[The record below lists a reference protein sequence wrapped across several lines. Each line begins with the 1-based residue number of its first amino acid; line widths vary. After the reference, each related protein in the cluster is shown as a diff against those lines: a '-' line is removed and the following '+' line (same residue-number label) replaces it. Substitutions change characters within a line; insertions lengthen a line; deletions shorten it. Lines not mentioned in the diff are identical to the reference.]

1 MSAMVNEKERAAQ
14 LERLAPKPT
23 AQEME
28 QVNDLFRH
36 FIFKRSGKGEI
47 WTTCCRRHEFIKD
60 TTDNACELRI
70 LDAPH
75 APERR
80 NNYDNTPDWQRRETC
95 PYCGREVTVKEL
107 RYSGR
112 RRALW
117 EYQRAVV
124 LRQWR
129 GALWATAWD
138 CFKDYGGK
146 EPVTNEPVLTM
157 LPKAKLLGA
166 YRFTPG
172 KVESATRVWW
182 SDGPFGYSYQDTPGK
197 NAGHKGSMWHIHSP
211 YGFCSEL
218 GKSYD
223 IIGLPEL
230 QKSAL
235 RWCRL
240 EQVRI
245 ASDDFIEL
253 LTAACFYPKQVE
265 WLVKLGLQDAVRDL
279 AGRGVKNAA
288 AVKWND
294 NTPAAFLGCGVK
306 ELDAIT
312 KVSDR
317 PVVALRIYRA
327 LHDMTQAPT
336 PEECAALADC
346 ADDRTLRVLLPRMKR
361 YGLRI
366 PKLISYLE
374 KIRRHGKIH
383 WSNNAAL
390 SAYAD
395 YITAADGCG
404 LDLSNTIHLL
414 PRDFWEKHDTVT
426 AAWSAICANRRNS
439 EANAKYKA
447 RLPKLTARYL
457 YWSDTL
463 LIRAPVNAEE
473 IVEEGK
479 RLEHCVGG
487 YADRHLSGK
496 TTILFLRRRDKPHV
510 PLVTIEMDG
519 NTIRQVYG
527 YRNDCA
533 RCPENP
539 KGIPARK
546 LYGVFLDEWL
556 EWLNAGS
563 KRYKDGRPKLPR
575 KKHKEDVA

>member
-1 MSAMVNEKERAAQ
+1 MAMDSRKRAEDLA
-14 LERLAPKPT
+14 RLAPELND
-23 AQEME
+23 QEKLAI
-28 QVNDLFRH
+28 NALFRA
-36 FIFKRSGKGEI
+36 FLFKRNSTGEV
-47 WTTCCRRHEFIKD
+47 WTTCCRKHIFIKPD
-60 TTDNACELRI
+60 TDNADELRI
-70 LDAPH
+70 LSAPH
-75 APERR
+75 TPEPR
-80 NNYDNTPDWQRRETC
+80 NGWDNTPPAKMRAKC
-95 PYCGREVTVKEL
+95 PYCGKEVTVKEL
-107 RYSGR
+107 RYAGR
-112 RRALW
+112 RKNLY

-138 CFKDYGGK
+138 CFKDY
-146 EPVTNEPVLTM
+146 ETNEPLTRAPVLTM
-157 LPKAKLLGA
+157 LPKVKLLGV

-172 KVESATRVWW
+172 KVEAATRVWW
-182 SDGPFGYSYQDTPGK
+182 STGPFSHSYQDAPGVG
-197 NAGHKGSMWHIHSP
+197 NGSKGGMWRIHSP

-265 WLVKLGLQDAVRDL
+265 WLVKLGLQDAVLDL
-279 AGRGVKNAA
+279 AARGVKNAA
-288 AVKWND
+288 AVKWNAS
-294 NTPAAFLGCGVK
+294 TPAAFLGCSVR

-312 KVSDR
+312 KESSQPLVT
-317 PVVALRIYRA
+317 LRIYRA
-327 LHDMTQAPT
+327 LHDMTPAVT

-346 ADDRTLRVLLPRMKR
+346 ADDHALRILLPRMRR

-366 PKLISYLE
+366 PRLMAYLE
-374 KIRRHGKIH
+374 KIRQRGKIY
-383 WSNNAAL
+383 WSGNNAL

-404 LDLSNTIHLL
+404 LDLSNSIHLM
-414 PRDFWEKHDTVT
+414 PKDFWEKHDTVT
-426 AAWSAICANRRNS
+426 AAWSAICANRRS
-439 EANAKYKA
+439 TEANQRYKT

-457 YWSDTL
+457 YWNDNL
-463 LIRAPVNAEE
+463 LIRAPVNAGE

-519 NTIRQVYG
+519 NTIRQVYW
-527 YRNDCA
+527 YRNDRA
-533 RCPENP
+533 SCPENP

-546 LYGVFLDEWL
+546 LYGAFLDEWL
-556 EWLNAGS
+556 EWLNVGS

>member
-1 MSAMVNEKERAAQ
+1 MAMDSRKRAEE
-14 LERLAPKPT
+14 LVRLAPELSDPEKL
-23 AQEME
+23 AI
-28 QVNDLFRH
+28 NALFRA
-36 FIFKRSGKGEI
+36 FLFKRNSTGEV
-47 WTTCCRRHEFIKD
+47 WTTCCRKHVFIRPD
-60 TTDNACELRI
+60 TDNADELRI
-70 LDAPH
+70 LHAPH
-75 APERR
+75 TPEPQSRW
-80 NNYDNTPDWQRRETC
+80 DNTPPPKMREKC
-95 PYCGREVTVKEL
+95 PYCGKEVTVKEL

-112 RRALW
+112 RKALL

-138 CFKDYGGK
+138 CFKDYEGK
-146 EPVTNEPVLTM
+146 EPVTNAPVLTM

-172 KVESATRVWW
+172 KVEAATRVWW
-182 SDGPFGYSYQDTPGK
+182 SDGPFDYSYQDTPGK
-197 NAGHKGSMWHIHSP
+197 NAGHKGGMWHIHSP

-223 IIGLPEL
+223 MIGLPEL

-288 AVKWND
+288 AVKWNA

-312 KVSDR
+312 KESDR
-317 PVVALRIYRA
+317 PLVALRIYRA

-447 RLPKLTARYL
+447 RLQKLTARYL

-463 LIRAPVNAEE
+463 LIRAPVNAGE

-533 RCPENP
+533 SCPENP

-546 LYGVFLDEWL
+546 LYGAFLDEWL

>member
-1 MSAMVNEKERAAQ
+1 M
-14 LERLAPKPT
+14 
-23 AQEME
+23 
-28 QVNDLFRH
+28 
-36 FIFKRSGKGEI
+36 
-47 WTTCCRRHEFIKD
+47 
-60 TTDNACELRI
+60 
-70 LDAPH
+70 
-75 APERR
+75 
-80 NNYDNTPDWQRRETC
+80 
-95 PYCGREVTVKEL
+95 
-107 RYSGR
+107 
-112 RRALW
+112 
-117 EYQRAVV
+117 
-124 LRQWR
+124 
-129 GALWATAWD
+129 
-138 CFKDYGGK
+138 
-146 EPVTNEPVLTM
+146 
-157 LPKAKLLGA
+157 
-166 YRFTPG
+166 
-172 KVESATRVWW
+172 
-182 SDGPFGYSYQDTPGK
+182 
-197 NAGHKGSMWHIHSP
+197 
-211 YGFCSEL
+211 
-218 GKSYD
+218 
-223 IIGLPEL
+223 
-230 QKSAL
+230 
-235 RWCRL
+235 
-240 EQVRI
+240 
-245 ASDDFIEL
+245 
-253 LTAACFYPKQVE
+253 
-265 WLVKLGLQDAVRDL
+265 
-279 AGRGVKNAA
+279 
-288 AVKWND
+288 
-294 NTPAAFLGCGVK
+294 
-306 ELDAIT
+306 
-312 KVSDR
+312 
-317 PVVALRIYRA
+317 VALRIYRA

-366 PKLISYLE
+366 LKLISYLE
-374 KIRRHGKIH
+374 KIRRHGKTH

-447 RLPKLTARYL
+447 RLSKLTARYL

-463 LIRAPVNAEE
+463 LIRAPVNAGE

-527 YRNDCA
+527 YRNDRA
-533 RCPENP
+533 SCPENP

-546 LYGVFLDEWL
+546 LYGAFLDEWL
-556 EWLNAGS
+556 EWLNVGS

>member
-1 MSAMVNEKERAAQ
+1 MTMDSRKRAEE
-14 LERLAPKPT
+14 LVRLAPELSDPEKL
-23 AQEME
+23 AI
-28 QVNDLFRH
+28 NALFRA
-36 FIFKRSGKGEI
+36 FLFKRNSTGEV
-47 WTTCCRRHEFIKD
+47 WTTCCRKHVFIRPD
-60 TTDNACELRI
+60 TDNADELRI
-70 LDAPH
+70 LHAPH
-75 APERR
+75 TPEPQSRW
-80 NNYDNTPDWQRRETC
+80 DNTPPPKMRAKC
-95 PYCGREVTVKEL
+95 PYCGKEVTVKEL

-112 RRALW
+112 RKALW

-138 CFKDYGGK
+138 CFKDYEGK
-146 EPVTNEPVLTM
+146 EPVTNAPVLTM

-172 KVESATRVWW
+172 KVEAATRVWW
-182 SDGPFGYSYQDTPGK
+182 SDGPFDYSYQDTPGK
-197 NAGHKGSMWHIHSP
+197 NAGHKGGMWHIHSP

-223 IIGLPEL
+223 MIGLPEL

-288 AVKWND
+288 AVKWNA

-312 KVSDR
+312 KESDR
-317 PVVALRIYRA
+317 PLVALRIYRA

-426 AAWSAICANRRNS
+426 AAWSAICENRRNS

-463 LIRAPVNAEE
+463 LIRAPVNAGE

-519 NTIRQVYG
+519 NTIQQVYG
-527 YRNDCA
+527 YRNDRA
-533 RCPENP
+533 SCPENP

-546 LYGVFLDEWL
+546 LYGAFLNEWL

-575 KKHKEDVA
+575 KKHKEDAA

>member
-1 MSAMVNEKERAAQ
+1 MAMDSRKRAEDLA
-14 LERLAPKPT
+14 RLAPELND
-23 AQEME
+23 QEKLAI
-28 QVNDLFRH
+28 NALFRA
-36 FIFKRSGKGEI
+36 FLFKRNSTGEV
-47 WTTCCRRHEFIKD
+47 WTTCCRKHIFIKPD
-60 TTDNACELRI
+60 TDNADELRI
-70 LDAPH
+70 LSAPH
-75 APERR
+75 TPEPR
-80 NNYDNTPDWQRRETC
+80 NGWDNTPPAKMRAKC
-95 PYCGREVTVKEL
+95 PYCGKEVTVKEL
-107 RYSGR
+107 RYAGR
-112 RRALW
+112 RKNLY

-138 CFKDYGGK
+138 CFKDY
-146 EPVTNEPVLTM
+146 ETNEPLTRAPVLTM
-157 LPKAKLLGA
+157 LPKVKLLGV

-172 KVESATRVWW
+172 KVEAATRVWW
-182 SDGPFGYSYQDTPGK
+182 STGPFSHSYQDAPGVG
-197 NAGHKGSMWHIHSP
+197 NGSKGGMWRIHSP

-265 WLVKLGLQDAVRDL
+265 WLVKLGLQDAVLDL
-279 AGRGVKNAA
+279 AARGVKNAA
-288 AVKWND
+288 AVKWNAS
-294 NTPAAFLGCGVK
+294 TPAAFLGCSVR

-312 KVSDR
+312 KESSQPLVT
-317 PVVALRIYRA
+317 LRIYRS
-327 LHDMTQAPT
+327 LHDMTPAVT

-346 ADDRTLRVLLPRMKR
+346 ADDRALRVLLPRMRR

-366 PKLISYLE
+366 PRLMAYLE
-374 KIRRHGKIH
+374 KIRHRGKTY
-383 WSNNAAL
+383 WSNNSAL

-404 LDLSNTIHLL
+404 LDLSNSIYLL
-414 PRDFWEKHDTVT
+414 PKDFWEKHDTVT

-439 EANAKYKA
+439 EVNQKYKA
-447 RLPKLTARYL
+447 RLQKLTARYL

-463 LIRAPVNAEE
+463 LIRAPINAGE

-496 TTILFLRRRDKPHV
+496 TTILFLRRKDKPHV

-527 YRNDCA
+527 YHND
-533 RCPENP
+533 RVGCPENP
-539 KGIPARK
+539 KAIPARK
-546 LYGVFLDEWL
+546 LYGAFLDEWL
-556 EWLNAGS
+556 EWLNTGS
-563 KRYKDGRPKLPR
+563 KRYKDGRPKLPK

>member
-1 MSAMVNEKERAAQ
+1 MAPALNDQEK
-14 LERLAPKPT
+14 LAIN
-23 AQEME
+23 A
-28 QVNDLFRH
+28 LFRA
-36 FIFKRSGKGEI
+36 FLFKQNSTGEV
-47 WTTCCRRHEFIKD
+47 WTTCCRKHIFIKPD
-60 TTDNACELRI
+60 TDNADELRI
-70 LDAPH
+70 LSAPH
-75 APERR
+75 TPEPR
-80 NNYDNTPDWQRRETC
+80 NGWDNSPPPKMREKC
-95 PYCGREVTVKEL
+95 PYCGKEVTVKEL

-112 RRALW
+112 RKALW

-138 CFKDYGGK
+138 CFKDYEGK
-146 EPVTNEPVLTM
+146 EPVTNAPVLTM

-172 KVESATRVWW
+172 KVEAATRVWW
-182 SDGPFGYSYQDTPGK
+182 SDGPFDYSYQDTPGK
-197 NAGHKGSMWHIHSP
+197 NAGHKGGMWHIHSP
-211 YGFCSEL
+211 YGFCREL

-223 IIGLPEL
+223 MIGLQEL

-253 LTAACFYPKQVE
+253 LTAACLYPKQVE

-288 AVKWND
+288 AVKWNA

-312 KVSDR
+312 KESDR
-317 PVVALRIYRA
+317 PLVALRIYRA

-374 KIRRHGKIH
+374 KIRCHGKIH
-383 WSNNAAL
+383 WSNNDAL

-426 AAWSAICANRRNS
+426 AAWSAICANRRS
-439 EANAKYKA
+439 TEADHKYKA
-447 RLPKLTARYL
+447 RLHKLTDRYL
-457 YWSDTL
+457 YWNDTL
-463 LIRAPVNAEE
+463 LIRAPVNAGE

-527 YRNDCA
+527 YRND
-533 RCPENP
+533 RVSCPENP
-539 KGIPARK
+539 KAIPVRK
-546 LYGVFLDEWL
+546 LYGAFLDEWL
-556 EWLNAGS
+556 EWLSAGS
-563 KRYKDGRPKLPR
+563 KRYKDGRPKLPKR
-575 KKHKEDVA
+575 KHKEDVA

>member
-288 AVKWND
+288 AVKWNA

>member
-1 MSAMVNEKERAAQ
+1 MSAMRDGKERAAQ
-14 LERLAPKPT
+14 LERLAPKPS
-23 AQEME
+23 AQELE
-28 QVNDLFRH
+28 AVNGLFRH
-36 FIFKRSGKGEI
+36 FLFRRSGRREI
-47 WTTCCRRHEFIKD
+47 WTTCCRQHRIIED
-60 TTDNACELRI
+60 ATDAEWEVLE
-70 LDAPH
+70 APH
-75 APERR
+75 APEPK
-80 NNYDNTPDWQRRETC
+80 NQYDNTPQHKVRHMC
-95 PYCGREVTVKEL
+95 PYCGAQVTVKEL
-107 RYSGR
+107 RYTGSRKNLWGFR
-112 RRALW
+112 RVLL
-117 EYQRAVV
+117 

-138 CFKDYGGK
+138 CIKNYGAV
-146 EPVTNEPVLTM
+146 ERLTEM
-157 LPKAKLLGA
+157 PEMTLLGV

-172 KVESATRVWW
+172 LAECGTRSWRTGGAPL
-182 SDGPFGYSYQDTPGK
+182 DYEEQRHPGK
-197 NAGHKGSMWHIHSP
+197 GSGKNKMWHIHSP
-211 YGFCSEL
+211 FTWCTEL
-218 GKSYD
+218 GMSYD

-245 ASDDFIEL
+245 ASDDFVEL
-253 LTAACFYPKQVE
+253 LTEACFYPKQVE

-288 AVKWND
+288 AVKWNA
-294 NTPAAFLGCGVK
+294 NTPEAFLGCGVK

-312 KVSDR
+312 KESDR
-317 PVVALRIYRA
+317 PLVALRIYRA
-327 LHDMTQAPT
+327 RHDMTQAPT

-383 WSNNAAL
+383 WSNYAAL

-414 PRDFWEKHDTVT
+414 PKDFWEKHDTVT
-426 AAWSAICANRRNS
+426 EAWSAICANRRNS

-447 RLPKLTARYL
+447 RLQKLTARYC

-463 LIRAPVNAEE
+463 LIRAPVNAGE

-533 RCPENP
+533 SCLENP

-546 LYGVFLDEWL
+546 LYGAFLDEWL

>member
-1 MSAMVNEKERAAQ
+1 MAMDSRKRAEE
-14 LERLAPKPT
+14 LVRLAPELSDPEKL
-23 AQEME
+23 AI
-28 QVNDLFRH
+28 NALFRA
-36 FIFKRSGKGEI
+36 FLFKRNSTGEV
-47 WTTCCRRHEFIKD
+47 WTTCCRKHVFIRPD
-60 TTDNACELRI
+60 TDNADELRI
-70 LDAPH
+70 LHAPH
-75 APERR
+75 TPEPQSRW
-80 NNYDNTPDWQRRETC
+80 DNTPPPKMRAKC
-95 PYCGREVTVKEL
+95 PYCGKKVTVKEL

-112 RRALW
+112 RKALW

-138 CFKDYGGK
+138 CFKDYEGK
-146 EPVTNEPVLTM
+146 EPATNAPVLTM

-172 KVESATRVWW
+172 KVEAATRVWW
-182 SDGPFGYSYQDTPGK
+182 SDGPFDYSYQDTPGK
-197 NAGHKGSMWHIHSP
+197 NAGHKGGMWHIHSP

-223 IIGLPEL
+223 MIGLPEL

-288 AVKWND
+288 AVKWNA

-312 KVSDR
+312 KESDR
-317 PVVALRIYRA
+317 PLVALRIYRA

-414 PRDFWEKHDTVT
+414 PKDFWAKHDTVT
-426 AAWSAICANRRNS
+426 AAWSAICANRRS
-439 EANAKYKA
+439 TEANAKYKV
-447 RLPKLTARYL
+447 RLQKLTARYL

-463 LIRAPVNAEE
+463 LIRAPVNAGE

-527 YRNDCA
+527 YRNDRA
-533 RCPENP
+533 SCPENP
-539 KGIPARK
+539 KAIPARK
-546 LYGVFLDEWL
+546 LYGAFLDEWL

-563 KRYKDGRPKLPR
+563 KRYKDGRPKLP
-575 KKHKEDVA
+575 KKKYKEDVA

>member
-1 MSAMVNEKERAAQ
+1 MAMDSRKRAEE
-14 LERLAPKPT
+14 LVRLAPELSDPEKL
-23 AQEME
+23 AI
-28 QVNDLFRH
+28 NALFRA
-36 FIFKRSGKGEI
+36 FLFKRNSTGEV
-47 WTTCCRRHEFIKD
+47 WTTCCRKHVFIRPD
-60 TTDNACELRI
+60 TDNADELRI
-70 LDAPH
+70 LHAPH
-75 APERR
+75 TPEPQSRW
-80 NNYDNTPDWQRRETC
+80 DNTPPPKMRGKC
-95 PYCGREVTVKEL
+95 PYCGKEVTVKEL

-112 RRALW
+112 RKALW
-117 EYQRAVV
+117 EHQRAVV

-129 GALWATAWD
+129 GALWATAWE
-138 CFKDYGGK
+138 CFKDYEGK
-146 EPVTNEPVLTM
+146 EPVTNAPVLTM

-172 KVESATRVWW
+172 KVEAATRVWW
-182 SDGPFGYSYQDTPGK
+182 SDGPFDYSYQDTPGE
-197 NAGHKGSMWHIHSP
+197 NTGHKGGMWHIHSP

-223 IIGLPEL
+223 MIGLPEL

-288 AVKWND
+288 AVKWNA

-306 ELDAIT
+306 ELDTIT
-312 KVSDR
+312 KESDR
-317 PVVALRIYRA
+317 PVAALRIYRA

-447 RLPKLTARYL
+447 RLQKLTARYL

-463 LIRAPVNAEE
+463 LIRAPVNAGE
-473 IVEEGK
+473 IAEEGK

-527 YRNDCA
+527 YRNDRA
-533 RCPENP
+533 SCPENP

-546 LYGVFLDEWL
+546 LYGAFLDEWL
-556 EWLNAGS
+556 EWLNVGS

>member
-1 MSAMVNEKERAAQ
+1 MAMDSRKRAEE
-14 LERLAPKPT
+14 LVRLAPELSDPEKL
-23 AQEME
+23 AI
-28 QVNDLFRH
+28 NALFRA
-36 FIFKRSGKGEI
+36 FLFKRNSTGEV
-47 WTTCCRRHEFIKD
+47 WTTCCRKHVFIRPD
-60 TTDNACELRI
+60 TDNADELRI
-70 LDAPH
+70 LHAPH
-75 APERR
+75 TPEPQSRW
-80 NNYDNTPDWQRRETC
+80 DNTPPPKMRAKC
-95 PYCGREVTVKEL
+95 PYCGKKVTVKEL

-112 RRALW
+112 RKALR

-138 CFKDYGGK
+138 CSKDYG
-146 EPVTNEPVLTM
+146 TNEPLTHAPVLTM
-157 LPKAKLLGA
+157 LPKVKLLGV

-172 KVESATRVWW
+172 KVEAATRVWW
-182 SDGPFGYSYQDTPGK
+182 SDGPFDYSYQDTPGK
-197 NAGHKGSMWHIHSP
+197 NAGHKGGMWHIHSP

-223 IIGLPEL
+223 MIGLPEL

-288 AVKWND
+288 AVKWNA

-312 KVSDR
+312 KESDR
-317 PVVALRIYRA
+317 PLVALRIYRA

-383 WSNNAAL
+383 WSNNTAL

-463 LIRAPVNAEE
+463 LIRAPVNAGE

-533 RCPENP
+533 SCPENP

-546 LYGVFLDEWL
+546 LYGAFLDEWL

-563 KRYKDGRPKLPR
+563 KRYKDGRPKLP
-575 KKHKEDVA
+575 KKKYKEDVA

>member
-1 MSAMVNEKERAAQ
+1 MAMDSRKRAEE
-14 LERLAPKPT
+14 LVRLAPELSDPEKL
-23 AQEME
+23 AI
-28 QVNDLFRH
+28 NALFRA
-36 FIFKRSGKGEI
+36 FLFKRNSTGEV
-47 WTTCCRRHEFIKD
+47 WTTCCRKHVFIRPD
-60 TTDNACELRI
+60 TDNADELRI
-70 LDAPH
+70 LHAPH
-75 APERR
+75 TPEPQSRW
-80 NNYDNTPDWQRRETC
+80 DNTPPPKMRAKC
-95 PYCGREVTVKEL
+95 PYCGKKVTVKEL

-112 RRALW
+112 RKALW

-138 CFKDYGGK
+138 CFKDYEGK
-146 EPVTNEPVLTM
+146 EPATNAPVLTM

-172 KVESATRVWW
+172 KVEAATRVWW
-182 SDGPFGYSYQDTPGK
+182 SDGPFDYSYQDTPGK
-197 NAGHKGSMWHIHSP
+197 NAGHKGGMWHIHSP

-218 GKSYD
+218 SKSYD
-223 IIGLPEL
+223 MIGLPEL

-288 AVKWND
+288 AVKWNA

-312 KVSDR
+312 KESDQ
-317 PVVALRIYRA
+317 PLMALRIYRA
-327 LHDMTQAPT
+327 LHDMTPAAT
-336 PEECAALADC
+336 PEECAALADF
-346 ADDRTLRVLLPRMKR
+346 ADDRALRVLLPRMKR

-366 PKLISYLE
+366 PKLLSYLG
-374 KIRRHGKIH
+374 KIRHHGKTR
-383 WSNNAAL
+383 WGNNAAL

-414 PRDFWEKHDTVT
+414 PKDFWAKHDTVT
-426 AAWSAICANRRNS
+426 AAWSAICANRRS
-439 EANAKYKA
+439 TEANAKYKA
-447 RLPKLTARYL
+447 RLQKLTARYL

-463 LIRAPVNAEE
+463 LIRAPVNAGE

-527 YRNDCA
+527 YRNDRA
-533 RCPENP
+533 SCPENP
-539 KGIPARK
+539 KAIPARK
-546 LYGVFLDEWL
+546 LYGAFLDEWL

-563 KRYKDGRPKLPR
+563 KRYKDGRPKLP
-575 KKHKEDVA
+575 KKKYKEDVA

>member
-1 MSAMVNEKERAAQ
+1 MAMDSRKRAEE
-14 LERLAPKPT
+14 LVRLAPELSDPEKL
-23 AQEME
+23 AI
-28 QVNDLFRH
+28 NALFRA
-36 FIFKRSGKGEI
+36 FLFKRNSTGEV
-47 WTTCCRRHEFIKD
+47 WTTCCRKHVFIRPD
-60 TTDNACELRI
+60 TDNADELRI
-70 LDAPH
+70 LSAPH
-75 APERR
+75 TPEPR
-80 NNYDNTPDWQRRETC
+80 NSWDNTPPTKMRARC
-95 PYCGREVTVKEL
+95 PYCGKEVTVKEL

-112 RRALW
+112 RKALW

-138 CFKDYGGK
+138 CFKDYEGK
-146 EPVTNEPVLTM
+146 EPVTNAPVLTM

-172 KVESATRVWW
+172 KVEAATRVWW
-182 SDGPFGYSYQDTPGK
+182 SDGPFDYSYQDTPGK
-197 NAGHKGSMWHIHSP
+197 NAGHKGGMWHIHSP

-223 IIGLPEL
+223 MIGLPEL
-230 QKSAL
+230 KKGAL

-288 AVKWND
+288 AVKWNA

-306 ELDAIT
+306 ELDTIT
-312 KVSDR
+312 KESDR

-463 LIRAPVNAEE
+463 LIRAPVNAGE

-533 RCPENP
+533 SCPENP

-546 LYGVFLDEWL
+546 LYGAFLDEWL

>member
-1 MSAMVNEKERAAQ
+1 MVMDSRKRADE
-14 LERLAPKPT
+14 LVRLAP
-23 AQEME
+23 EL
-28 QVNDLFRH
+28 NDPEKLAINALFRA
-36 FIFKRSGKGEI
+36 FLFKRNSTGEV
-47 WTTCCRRHEFIKD
+47 WMTCCRKHVFIRPD
-60 TTDNACELRI
+60 TDNADELRI
-70 LDAPH
+70 LSAPH
-75 APERR
+75 TPEPR
-80 NNYDNTPDWQRRETC
+80 NSWDNTVPPKMRTKC
-95 PYCGREVTVKEL
+95 PYCGKEVTVKEL

-112 RRALW
+112 RRKLW

-138 CFKDYGGK
+138 CFKDYEGK
-146 EPVTNEPVLTM
+146 ELLTNAPVLTM
-157 LPKAKLLGA
+157 LPKVKLLGV

-172 KVESATRVWW
+172 KIEAATRVWW
-182 SDGPFGYSYQDTPGK
+182 SDGPFYYSYQDAPGE
-197 NAGHKGSMWHIHSP
+197 NAGRKGSMWHIHSP
-211 YGFCSEL
+211 YGYCSEL

-253 LTAACFYPKQVE
+253 LTAACFYPKQIE

-279 AGRGVKNAA
+279 AGRGVKNTA
-288 AVKWND
+288 AVKWNA
-294 NTPAAFLGCGVK
+294 NTPLEFLGCGVK

-312 KVSDR
+312 KESDQ
-317 PVVALRIYRA
+317 PLMALRIYRA
-327 LHDMTQAPT
+327 LHDMTPAAT

-346 ADDRTLRVLLPRMKR
+346 ADDRALRVLLPRMKR

-366 PKLISYLE
+366 PKLMSYLE
-374 KIRRHGKIH
+374 KIRHHRKTH

-404 LDLSNTIHLL
+404 LDMSNTIHLL
-414 PRDFWEKHDTVT
+414 PKDFWAKHDTVT
-426 AAWSAICANRRNS
+426 AAWSAICANRRS
-439 EANAKYKA
+439 TEANAKYKA

-457 YWSDTL
+457 YWDDTF
-463 LIRAPVNAEE
+463 LIRTPVNAGE

-496 TTILFLRRRDKPHV
+496 TTILFLRRRDRPHV

-519 NTIRQVYG
+519 NAIRQVYG
-527 YRNDCA
+527 YRNDCVS
-533 RCPENP
+533 CPENP
-539 KGIPARK
+539 KAIPARK
-546 LYGVFLDEWL
+546 LYGAFLDEWL

>member
-1 MSAMVNEKERAAQ
+1 MAMDSRKRAEE
-14 LERLAPKPT
+14 LVRLAP
-23 AQEME
+23 EL
-28 QVNDLFRH
+28 NDPEKLAINALFRA
-36 FIFKRSGKGEI
+36 FLFKRNSTGEV
-47 WTTCCRRHEFIKD
+47 WTTCCRKHVFIRPD
-60 TTDNACELRI
+60 TDNADELRI
-70 LDAPH
+70 LSAPH
-75 APERR
+75 TPEPR
-80 NNYDNTPDWQRRETC
+80 NSWDNTPPTKMRSKC
-95 PYCGREVTVKEL
+95 PYCGKEVTVKEL

-112 RRALW
+112 RKKLW

-138 CFKDYGGK
+138 CFKDYG
-146 EPVTNEPVLTM
+146 TNEPLTRAPVLTM
-157 LPKAKLLGA
+157 LPKVKLLGI
-166 YRFTPG
+166 YRFMPG
-172 KVESATRVWW
+172 KVEAATRVWW
-182 SDGPFGYSYQDTPGK
+182 ATGPFNYSSQDTPGK
-197 NAGHKGSMWHIHSP
+197 KAGRKGSMWHIHSP

-235 RWCRL
+235 RWCHL

-288 AVKWND
+288 AVKWNAS
-294 NTPAAFLGCGVK
+294 TPSEFLGCGVK

-312 KVSDR
+312 KESDR
-317 PVVALRIYRA
+317 PLMALRIYRA
-327 LHDMTQAPT
+327 LYDMTPAAT

-346 ADDRTLRVLLPRMKR
+346 ADDRALRVLLPRMKR
-361 YGLRI
+361 NGLRI
-366 PKLISYLE
+366 PKLLSYLE
-374 KIRRHGKIH
+374 KIRNHGKIH
-383 WSNNAAL
+383 WGNNAAL

-414 PRDFWEKHDTVT
+414 PKNFWEKHDTVT
-426 AAWSAICANRRNS
+426 AAWSAICANRRS
-439 EANAKYKA
+439 TKANQKYKA
-447 RLPKLTARYL
+447 RLQKLTARYL
-457 YWSDTL
+457 YWSDEL
-463 LIRAPVNAEE
+463 LIRAPVNAGE

-487 YADRHLSGK
+487 YADRHLSGR

-510 PLVTIEMDG
+510 PLVTIEIDG
-519 NTIRQVYG
+519 TTIRQVYG
-527 YRNDCA
+527 YRNDCVS
-533 RCPENP
+533 CPENP
-539 KGIPARK
+539 KGIPVRK
-546 LYGVFLDEWL
+546 LYGAFLDEWL

-563 KRYKDGRPKLPR
+563 KRYKDGRPKLPK

>member
-1 MSAMVNEKERAAQ
+1 MAMDSRKRAEE
-14 LERLAPKPT
+14 LVRLAP
-23 AQEME
+23 EL
-28 QVNDLFRH
+28 NDPEKLAINALFRA
-36 FIFKRSGKGEI
+36 FLFKRNSTGEV
-47 WTTCCRRHEFIKD
+47 WTTCCRKHVFIRPD
-60 TTDNACELRI
+60 TDNADELRI
-70 LDAPH
+70 LHAPH
-75 APERR
+75 TPEPQSRW
-80 NNYDNTPDWQRRETC
+80 DNTPPPKMRAKC
-95 PYCGREVTVKEL
+95 PYCGKEVTVKEL

-112 RRALW
+112 RKALR

-138 CFKDYGGK
+138 CFKDYEGK
-146 EPVTNEPVLTM
+146 EPATNAPILTM

-172 KVESATRVWW
+172 KVEAATRVWW
-182 SDGPFGYSYQDTPGK
+182 SDGPFDYSYQDTPGK
-197 NAGHKGSMWHIHSP
+197 NAGHKGGMWHIHSP

-223 IIGLPEL
+223 MIGLPEL

-288 AVKWND
+288 AVKWNA

-312 KVSDR
+312 KESDR
-317 PVVALRIYRA
+317 PLVALRIYRA

-374 KIRRHGKIH
+374 KIRSHWKIH

-447 RLPKLTARYL
+447 RLTKLTARYL

-463 LIRAPVNAEE
+463 LIRAPVNAGE

-527 YRNDCA
+527 YRNDRA
-533 RCPENP
+533 SCPENP

-546 LYGVFLDEWL
+546 LYGAFLDEWL

>member
-1 MSAMVNEKERAAQ
+1 MVNEKERAAQ

-36 FIFKRSGKGEI
+36 FLFKRCGKGEI
-47 WTTCCRRHEFIKD
+47 WTTCCRRHTFVKPD
-60 TTDNACELRI
+60 TDNADELRV
-70 LDAPH
+70 LSAPH
-75 APERR
+75 TPEPRNGWDHSPTVKRR
-80 NNYDNTPDWQRRETC
+80 CRC
-95 PYCGREVTVKEL
+95 PYCGAEVTVKEL

-112 RRALW
+112 RKALW

-138 CFKDYGGK
+138 CFKDYEGK
-146 EPVTNEPVLTM
+146 EPVTNAPVLTM

-172 KVESATRVWW
+172 KVEAATRVWW
-182 SDGPFGYSYQDTPGK
+182 SDGPFDYSYQDTPGK
-197 NAGHKGSMWHIHSP
+197 NTGHKGGMWHIHSP

-223 IIGLPEL
+223 MIGLPEL
-230 QKSAL
+230 RKSAL

-288 AVKWND
+288 AVKWNA

-312 KVSDR
+312 KESDR
-317 PVVALRIYRA
+317 PLVALRIYRA

-374 KIRRHGKIH
+374 KIRRHGKKH

-457 YWSDTL
+457 YWSDTI

-527 YRNDCA
+527 YRNDRA
-533 RCPENP
+533 SCPENP

-546 LYGVFLDEWL
+546 LYGAFLDEWL

-575 KKHKEDVA
+575 KKHKEDAA

>member
-1 MSAMVNEKERAAQ
+1 MAPALNDQEK
-14 LERLAPKPT
+14 LAIN
-23 AQEME
+23 A
-28 QVNDLFRH
+28 LFRA
-36 FIFKRSGKGEI
+36 FLFKRNSTGEV
-47 WTTCCRRHEFIKD
+47 WTTCCRKHVFIKPD
-60 TTDNACELRI
+60 TDNADELRI
-70 LDAPH
+70 LSAPH
-75 APERR
+75 TPEPRDGW
-80 NNYDNTPDWQRRETC
+80 DNSPPTKRREKC
-95 PYCGREVTVKEL
+95 PYCGKEATVKEL

-112 RRALW
+112 RKKLW

-138 CFKDYGGK
+138 CFKDYEEK
-146 EPVTNEPVLTM
+146 ELLTNKPVLTM
-157 LPKAKLLGA
+157 LPKVKLLGV
-166 YRFTPG
+166 YRFTQG
-172 KVESATRVWW
+172 KVEAATRTWW
-182 SDGPFGYSYQDTPGK
+182 TNGPFNYRYQDVPEKSTGR
-197 NAGHKGSMWHIHSP
+197 KGRMWHIHSP

-288 AVKWND
+288 AVKWNA

-306 ELDAIT
+306 ELDTIT
-312 KVSDR
+312 RESDR
-317 PVVALRIYRA
+317 PLTALRIYRA
-327 LHDMTQAPT
+327 LHDMTPAAT

-346 ADDRTLRVLLPRMKR
+346 SDDRALRVLLPRMRR

-366 PKLISYLE
+366 PKLMSYLE
-374 KIRRHGKIH
+374 KIRQRGKVY
-383 WSNNAAL
+383 WSSNNALA
-390 SAYAD
+390 AYAD

-404 LDLSNTIHLL
+404 LDLSNSIHLM
-414 PRDFWEKHDTVT
+414 PKDFWEKHDTVT
-426 AAWSAICANRRNS
+426 AAWSAICANRRS
-439 EANAKYKA
+439 TEANHKYKA
-447 RLPKLTARYL
+447 RLSKLTDRYL
-457 YWSDTL
+457 YWNDTL
-463 LIRAPVNAEE
+463 LIRAPVNAGE

-479 RLEHCVGG
+479 QLKHCVGG

-496 TTILFLRRRDKPHV
+496 ATILFLRRRDKPHV

-519 NTIRQVYG
+519 NTIRQIYG
-527 YRNDCA
+527 YCND
-533 RCPENP
+533 RVSCPENP
-539 KGIPARK
+539 KAIPVRK
-546 LYGVFLDEWL
+546 LYGAFLDEWL
-556 EWLNAGS
+556 EWLSAGS
-563 KRYKDGRPKLPR
+563 KRYKDGRPKLPKR
-575 KKHKEDVA
+575 KHKEDVA

>member
-1 MSAMVNEKERAAQ
+1 MAMDSRKRAEE
-14 LERLAPKPT
+14 LVRLAPELSDPEKL
-23 AQEME
+23 AI
-28 QVNDLFRH
+28 NALFRA
-36 FIFKRSGKGEI
+36 FLFKRNSTGEV
-47 WTTCCRRHEFIKD
+47 WTTCCRKHVFIRPD
-60 TTDNACELRI
+60 TDNADELRI
-70 LDAPH
+70 LHAPH
-75 APERR
+75 TPEPQSRW
-80 NNYDNTPDWQRRETC
+80 DNTPPPKMRAKC
-95 PYCGREVTVKEL
+95 PYCGKKVTVKEL

-112 RRALW
+112 RKALW

-138 CFKDYGGK
+138 CFKDYEGK
-146 EPVTNEPVLTM
+146 EPVTNAPVLTM

-172 KVESATRVWW
+172 KVEAATRVWW
-182 SDGPFGYSYQDTPGK
+182 SDGPFDYSYQDTPGK
-197 NAGHKGSMWHIHSP
+197 NAGHKGGMWHIHSP

-223 IIGLPEL
+223 MIGLPEL

-288 AVKWND
+288 AVKWNA

-312 KVSDR
+312 KESDR
-317 PVVALRIYRA
+317 PLVALRIYRA

-463 LIRAPVNAEE
+463 LIRAPVNAGE

-487 YADRHLSGK
+487 YADRHLSGR

-527 YRNDCA
+527 YRNDCVA
-533 RCPENP
+533 CPENP
-539 KGIPARK
+539 KAIPARK
-546 LYGVFLDEWL
+546 LYGAFLDEWL

>member
-1 MSAMVNEKERAAQ
+1 MAMDSRKRAEE
-14 LERLAPKPT
+14 LVRLAPELSDPEKL
-23 AQEME
+23 AI
-28 QVNDLFRH
+28 NALFRA
-36 FIFKRSGKGEI
+36 FLFKRNSTGEV
-47 WTTCCRRHEFIKD
+47 WTTCCRKHVFIRPD
-60 TTDNACELRI
+60 TDNADELRI
-70 LDAPH
+70 LHAPH
-75 APERR
+75 TPEPQSRW
-80 NNYDNTPDWQRRETC
+80 DNTPPPKMRAKC
-95 PYCGREVTVKEL
+95 PYCGKKVTVKEL

-112 RRALW
+112 RKALW

-138 CFKDYGGK
+138 CFKDYEGK
-146 EPVTNEPVLTM
+146 EPATNAPVLTM

-172 KVESATRVWW
+172 KVEAATRVWW
-182 SDGPFGYSYQDTPGK
+182 SDGPFDYSYQDTPGK
-197 NAGHKGSMWHIHSP
+197 NAGHKGGMWHIHLP

-223 IIGLPEL
+223 MIGLPEL

-288 AVKWND
+288 AVKWNA

-312 KVSDR
+312 KESDR
-317 PVVALRIYRA
+317 PLVALRIYRA

-336 PEECAALADC
+336 PEERAALADC

-414 PRDFWEKHDTVT
+414 PKDFWAKHDTVT
-426 AAWSAICANRRNS
+426 AAWSAICANRRS
-439 EANAKYKA
+439 TEANAKYKV
-447 RLPKLTARYL
+447 RLQKLTARYL

-463 LIRAPVNAEE
+463 LIRAPVNAGE

-527 YRNDCA
+527 YRNDRA
-533 RCPENP
+533 SCPENP
-539 KGIPARK
+539 KAIPARK
-546 LYGVFLDEWL
+546 LYGAFLDEWL

-563 KRYKDGRPKLPR
+563 KRYKDGRPKLP
-575 KKHKEDVA
+575 KKKYKEDVA

>member
-1 MSAMVNEKERAAQ
+1 MTMDSRKRAEE
-14 LERLAPKPT
+14 LVRLAP
-23 AQEME
+23 EL
-28 QVNDLFRH
+28 NDPEKLAINALFRA
-36 FIFKRSGKGEI
+36 FLFKRNSTGEV
-47 WTTCCRRHEFIKD
+47 WTTCCRKHVFIRPD
-60 TTDNACELRI
+60 TDNADELRI
-70 LDAPH
+70 LSAPH
-75 APERR
+75 TPEPR
-80 NNYDNTPDWQRRETC
+80 NSWDNTPPTKMRSKC
-95 PYCGREVTVKEL
+95 PYCGKEVTVKEL

-112 RRALW
+112 RKKLW

-138 CFKDYGGK
+138 CFKDYG
-146 EPVTNEPVLTM
+146 TNEPLTRAPVLTM
-157 LPKAKLLGA
+157 LPKVKLLGI

-172 KVESATRVWW
+172 KVEAATRAWW
-182 SDGPFGYSYQDTPGK
+182 ATGPFNYSSQDTPGK
-197 NAGHKGSMWHIHSP
+197 KAGRKGSMWHIHSP

-235 RWCRL
+235 RWCHL

-288 AVKWND
+288 AVKWNAS
-294 NTPAAFLGCGVK
+294 TPSEFLGCGVK

-312 KVSDR
+312 KESDR
-317 PVVALRIYRA
+317 PLMALRIYRA
-327 LHDMTQAPT
+327 LYDMTPAAT

-346 ADDRTLRVLLPRMKR
+346 ADDRALRVLLPRMKR

-366 PKLISYLE
+366 PKLLSYLE
-374 KIRRHGKIH
+374 KIRNHGKIH
-383 WSNNAAL
+383 WGNNAAL

-414 PRDFWEKHDTVT
+414 PKNFWEKHDTVT
-426 AAWSAICANRRNS
+426 AAWSAICANRRS
-439 EANAKYKA
+439 TKANPKYKA
-447 RLPKLTARYL
+447 RLQKLTARYL
-457 YWSDTL
+457 YWSDEL
-463 LIRAPVNAEE
+463 LIRAPVNAGE

-527 YRNDCA
+527 YRNDCVS
-533 RCPENP
+533 CPENP

-546 LYGVFLDEWL
+546 LYGAFLDEWL

-563 KRYKDGRPKLPR
+563 KRYKDGRPKLPK

>member
-1 MSAMVNEKERAAQ
+1 MAMDSRKRAEE
-14 LERLAPKPT
+14 LVRLAPELSDPEKL
-23 AQEME
+23 AI
-28 QVNDLFRH
+28 NALFRA
-36 FIFKRSGKGEI
+36 FLFKRNSTGEV
-47 WTTCCRRHEFIKD
+47 WTTCCRKHVFIRPD
-60 TTDNACELRI
+60 TDNADELRI
-70 LDAPH
+70 LHAPH
-75 APERR
+75 TPEPQSRW
-80 NNYDNTPDWQRRETC
+80 DNTPPPKMRAKC
-95 PYCGREVTVKEL
+95 PYCGKKVTVKEL

-112 RRALW
+112 RKALW

-138 CFKDYGGK
+138 CFKDYEGK
-146 EPVTNEPVLTM
+146 EPVTNAPVLTM

-172 KVESATRVWW
+172 KVEAATRVWW
-182 SDGPFGYSYQDTPGK
+182 SDGPFDYSYQDTPGK
-197 NAGHKGSMWHIHSP
+197 NAGHKGGMWHIHSP

-223 IIGLPEL
+223 MIGLPEL

-288 AVKWND
+288 AVKWNA
-294 NTPAAFLGCGVK
+294 NTPAEFLGCGVK

-312 KVSDR
+312 KESDQ
-317 PVVALRIYRA
+317 PLMALRIYRA

-426 AAWSAICANRRNS
+426 AAWSAICANRRS
-439 EANAKYKA
+439 TEANAKYKA

-463 LIRAPVNAEE
+463 LIRAPVNAGE

-519 NTIRQVYG
+519 NTIRQVYV
-527 YRNDCA
+527 YRNDCVA
-533 RCPENP
+533 CPENP
-539 KGIPARK
+539 KAIPARK
-546 LYGVFLDEWL
+546 LYGAFLDEWL

-563 KRYKDGRPKLPR
+563 KRYKDGRPKLP
-575 KKHKEDVA
+575 KKKYKEDVA

>member
-1 MSAMVNEKERAAQ
+1 MVMDSGKRADE
-14 LERLAPKPT
+14 LVHLAPELSDPEKL
-23 AQEME
+23 AI
-28 QVNDLFRH
+28 NALFRA
-36 FIFKRSGKGEI
+36 FLFKRNSTGEV
-47 WTTCCRRHEFIKD
+47 WTTCCRKHVFIRPD
-60 TTDNACELRI
+60 TDNADELRI
-70 LDAPH
+70 LHAPH
-75 APERR
+75 TPEPQSRW
-80 NNYDNTPDWQRRETC
+80 DNTPPPKMRAKC
-95 PYCGREVTVKEL
+95 PYCGKKVTVKEL

-112 RRALW
+112 RKALW

-138 CFKDYGGK
+138 CFKDYEGK
-146 EPVTNEPVLTM
+146 EPVTNAPVLTM

-172 KVESATRVWW
+172 KVEAATRVWW
-182 SDGPFGYSYQDTPGK
+182 SNGPFDYSYQDTPGK
-197 NAGHKGSMWHIHSP
+197 NAGHKGGMWHIHSP

-223 IIGLPEL
+223 MIGLPEL

-288 AVKWND
+288 AVKWNA

-312 KVSDR
+312 KESDR
-317 PVVALRIYRA
+317 PLVALRIYRA

-463 LIRAPVNAEE
+463 LIRAPVNAGE

-527 YRNDCA
+527 YRNDRA
-533 RCPENP
+533 SCPENP

-546 LYGVFLDEWL
+546 LYGAFLDEWL

>member
-1 MSAMVNEKERAAQ
+1 MAMDSRKRAEE
-14 LERLAPKPT
+14 LVRLAPELSDPEKL
-23 AQEME
+23 AI
-28 QVNDLFRH
+28 NALFRA
-36 FIFKRSGKGEI
+36 FLFKRNSTGEV
-47 WTTCCRRHEFIKD
+47 WTTCCRKHVFIRPD
-60 TTDNACELRI
+60 TDNADELRI
-70 LDAPH
+70 LHAPH
-75 APERR
+75 TPEPQSRW
-80 NNYDNTPDWQRRETC
+80 DNTPPPKMRAKC
-95 PYCGREVTVKEL
+95 PYCGKKVTVKEL

-112 RRALW
+112 RKALW

-138 CFKDYGGK
+138 CFKDYEGK
-146 EPVTNEPVLTM
+146 EPATNAPVLTM

-172 KVESATRVWW
+172 KVEAATRVWW
-182 SDGPFGYSYQDTPGK
+182 SDGPFDYSYQDTPGK
-197 NAGHKGSMWHIHSP
+197 NAGHKGGMWHIHSP

-223 IIGLPEL
+223 MIGLPEL

-288 AVKWND
+288 AVKWNA

-312 KVSDR
+312 KESDR
-317 PVVALRIYRA
+317 PLVALRIYRA

-404 LDLSNTIHLL
+404 LDLSNTIHL
-414 PRDFWEKHDTVT
+414 PPKDFWAKHDTVT
-426 AAWSAICANRRNS
+426 AAWSAICANRRS
-439 EANAKYKA
+439 TEANAKYKV
-447 RLPKLTARYL
+447 RLQKLTARYL

-463 LIRAPVNAEE
+463 LIRAPVNAGE

-527 YRNDCA
+527 YRNDRA
-533 RCPENP
+533 SCPENP
-539 KGIPARK
+539 KAIPARK
-546 LYGVFLDEWL
+546 LYGAFLDEWL

-563 KRYKDGRPKLPR
+563 KRYKDGRPKLP
-575 KKHKEDVA
+575 KKKYKEDVA

>member
-1 MSAMVNEKERAAQ
+1 MAMDSRKRAEE
-14 LERLAPKPT
+14 LVRLAPELSDPEKL
-23 AQEME
+23 AI
-28 QVNDLFRH
+28 NALFRA
-36 FIFKRSGKGEI
+36 FLFKRNSTGEV
-47 WTTCCRRHEFIKD
+47 WTTCCRKHVFIRPD
-60 TTDNACELRI
+60 TDNADELRI
-70 LDAPH
+70 LHAPH
-75 APERR
+75 TPEPQSRW
-80 NNYDNTPDWQRRETC
+80 DNTPPPKMRAKC
-95 PYCGREVTVKEL
+95 PYCGKKVTVKEL

-112 RRALW
+112 RKALW

-138 CFKDYGGK
+138 CFKDYEGK
-146 EPVTNEPVLTM
+146 EPATNAPVLTM

-172 KVESATRVWW
+172 KVEAATRVWW
-182 SDGPFGYSYQDTPGK
+182 SDGPFDYSYQDTPGK
-197 NAGHKGSMWHIHSP
+197 NAGHKGGMWHIHSP

-223 IIGLPEL
+223 MIGLPEL

-288 AVKWND
+288 AVKWNA

-312 KVSDR
+312 KESDR
-317 PVVALRIYRA
+317 PLVALRIYRA

-414 PRDFWEKHDTVT
+414 PKDFWAKHDTVT
-426 AAWSAICANRRNS
+426 AAWSAICANRRS
-439 EANAKYKA
+439 TEANAKYKV
-447 RLPKLTARYL
+447 RLQKLTARYL

-463 LIRAPVNAEE
+463 LIRAPVNAGE
-473 IVEEGK
+473 IVEEDK

-527 YRNDCA
+527 YRNDRA
-533 RCPENP
+533 SCPENP
-539 KGIPARK
+539 KAIPARK
-546 LYGVFLDEWL
+546 LYGAFLDEWL

-563 KRYKDGRPKLPR
+563 KRYKDGRPKLP
-575 KKHKEDVA
+575 KKKYKEDVA

>member
-1 MSAMVNEKERAAQ
+1 MAMDSRKRAEE
-14 LERLAPKPT
+14 LVRLAPELSDPEKL
-23 AQEME
+23 AI
-28 QVNDLFRH
+28 NALFRA
-36 FIFKRSGKGEI
+36 FLFKRNSTGEV
-47 WTTCCRRHEFIKD
+47 WTTCCRKHVFIRPD
-60 TTDNACELRI
+60 TDNADELRI
-70 LDAPH
+70 LHAPH
-75 APERR
+75 TPEPQSRW
-80 NNYDNTPDWQRRETC
+80 DNTPPPKMRAKC
-95 PYCGREVTVKEL
+95 PYCGKKVTVKEL

-112 RRALW
+112 RKALW

-138 CFKDYGGK
+138 CFKDYEGK
-146 EPVTNEPVLTM
+146 EPATNAPVLTM

-172 KVESATRVWW
+172 KVEAATRVWW
-182 SDGPFGYSYQDTPGK
+182 SDGPFDYSYQDTPGK
-197 NAGHKGSMWHIHSP
+197 NAGHKGGMWHIHSP

-223 IIGLPEL
+223 MIGLPEL

-288 AVKWND
+288 AVKWNA

-312 KVSDR
+312 KESDR
-317 PVVALRIYRA
+317 PLVALRIYRA

-414 PRDFWEKHDTVT
+414 PKDFWAKHDTVT
-426 AAWSAICANRRNS
+426 AAWSAICANRRS
-439 EANAKYKA
+439 TEANAKYKV
-447 RLPKLTARYL
+447 RLQKLTARYL

-463 LIRAPVNAEE
+463 LIRAPVNAGE

-527 YRNDCA
+527 YHNDRA
-533 RCPENP
+533 SCPENP
-539 KGIPARK
+539 KAIPARK
-546 LYGVFLDEWL
+546 LYGAFLDEWL

-563 KRYKDGRPKLPR
+563 KRYKDGRPKLP
-575 KKHKEDVA
+575 KKKYKEDVA

>member
-1 MSAMVNEKERAAQ
+1 MAMDSRKRAEDLA
-14 LERLAPKPT
+14 RLAPELNE
-23 AQEME
+23 QEKLAI
-28 QVNDLFRH
+28 NALFRA
-36 FIFKRSGKGEI
+36 FLFKRNSTGEV
-47 WTTCCRRHEFIKD
+47 WTTCCRKHIFIKPD
-60 TTDNACELRI
+60 TDNADELRI
-70 LDAPH
+70 LSAPH
-75 APERR
+75 TPEPR
-80 NNYDNTPDWQRRETC
+80 NGWDNTPPPKMRAKC
-95 PYCGREVTVKEL
+95 PYCGEEVTVKEL
-107 RYSGR
+107 RYAGR
-112 RRALW
+112 RKSLY

-138 CFKDYGGK
+138 CFKDYD
-146 EPVTNEPVLTM
+146 TNEPLTRAPVLTM
-157 LPKAKLLGA
+157 LPKAKLLGV

-172 KVESATRVWW
+172 KAEAATRVWW
-182 SDGPFGYSYQDTPGK
+182 ATGPFNYSYQDAPG
-197 NAGHKGSMWHIHSP
+197 AGNGSKGGMWHIHSP

-235 RWCRL
+235 RWCCL

-253 LTAACFYPKQVE
+253 LTAACFYPRQIE
-265 WLVKLGLQDAVRDL
+265 WLVKLGLQDAVLDL
-279 AGRGVKNAA
+279 AAKGVKNAA
-288 AVKWND
+288 AVKWNAS
-294 NTPAAFLGCGVK
+294 TPAAFLGCSVR

-312 KVSDR
+312 KESSQPLVT
-317 PVVALRIYRA
+317 LRIYRS
-327 LHDMTQAPT
+327 LHDMTPAVT

-346 ADDRTLRVLLPRMKR
+346 ADDRALRVLLPRMRR

-366 PKLISYLE
+366 PRLMAYLE
-374 KIRRHGKIH
+374 KIRHHGKTY
-383 WSNNAAL
+383 WSNNSEL

-404 LDLSNTIHLL
+404 LDLSNSIYLL
-414 PRDFWEKHDTVT
+414 PKDFWEKHDTVT
-426 AAWSAICANRRNS
+426 AAWSAICANRRS
-439 EANAKYKA
+439 TEANQKYKT

-457 YWSDTL
+457 YWNNNL
-463 LIRAPVNAEE
+463 LIRAPINAGE
-473 IVEEGK
+473 IVEEGE
-479 RLEHCVGG
+479 RLKHCVGG

-527 YRNDCA
+527 YHND
-533 RCPENP
+533 RVGCPENP
-539 KGIPARK
+539 KAIPARK
-546 LYGVFLDEWL
+546 LYGAFLDEWL
-556 EWLNAGS
+556 EWLNTGS
-563 KRYKDGRPKLPR
+563 KRDKDGRPKLPK

>member
-1 MSAMVNEKERAAQ
+1 MVNEKERAAQ
-14 LERLAPKPT
+14 MERMAPKPT

-36 FIFKRSGKGEI
+36 FIFKRSGTGEI

-60 TTDNACELRI
+60 NTDNACELRI

-138 CFKDYGGK
+138 CFKDYEGK
-146 EPVTNEPVLTM
+146 EPVTNAPVLTM

-172 KVESATRVWW
+172 KVEAATRVWW
-182 SDGPFGYSYQDTPGK
+182 SDGPFDYSYQDTPGK
-197 NAGHKGSMWHIHSP
+197 NAGHKGGMWHIHSP

-288 AVKWND
+288 AVKWNA

-312 KVSDR
+312 KEGDR

-374 KIRRHGKIH
+374 KIRRHREIH

-463 LIRAPVNAEE
+463 LIRAPVNAGE

>member
-1 MSAMVNEKERAAQ
+1 MAMDSRKRAEE
-14 LERLAPKPT
+14 LVRLAPELSDPEKL
-23 AQEME
+23 AI
-28 QVNDLFRH
+28 NALFRA
-36 FIFKRSGKGEI
+36 FLFKRNSTGEV
-47 WTTCCRRHEFIKD
+47 WTTCCRKHVFIRPD
-60 TTDNACELRI
+60 TDNADELRI
-70 LDAPH
+70 LH
-75 APERR
+75 ALHTPEPQSRW
-80 NNYDNTPDWQRRETC
+80 DNTPATKMRAKC
-95 PYCGREVTVKEL
+95 PYCGKEVTVKEL

-112 RRALW
+112 RKTLW
-117 EYQRAVV
+117 EHQRAVV

-138 CFKDYGGK
+138 CFKDYEGK
-146 EPVTNEPVLTM
+146 EPVTNAPVLTM

-172 KVESATRVWW
+172 KVEAATRVWW
-182 SDGPFGYSYQDTPGK
+182 SDGPFNYSYQDTPGK
-197 NAGHKGSMWHIHSP
+197 NTGHKGGMWHIHSP

-218 GKSYD
+218 GNSYD
-223 IIGLPEL
+223 MIGLPEL

-288 AVKWND
+288 AVKWNA

-312 KVSDR
+312 KESDR
-317 PVVALRIYRA
+317 PLVALRIYRA

-346 ADDRTLRVLLPRMKR
+346 ADDRTLRALLPRMKR

-383 WSNNAAL
+383 GSNNAAL

-463 LIRAPVNAEE
+463 LVRAPVNAGE

-479 RLEHCVGG
+479 QLEHCVGE
-487 YADRHLSGK
+487 YADSHLSGK

-527 YRNDCA
+527 YRNDRA
-533 RCPENP
+533 SCPENP
-539 KGIPARK
+539 KGIPAQK
-546 LYGVFLDEWL
+546 LYGAFLDEWL
-556 EWLNAGS
+556 EWLNTGS

>member
-1 MSAMVNEKERAAQ
+1 MSAMDSRKRAEE
-14 LERLAPKPT
+14 LVRLAPELSDPEKL
-23 AQEME
+23 AI
-28 QVNDLFRH
+28 NALFRA
-36 FIFKRSGKGEI
+36 FLFKRNSTGEV
-47 WTTCCRRHEFIKD
+47 WTTCCRKHVFIRPD
-60 TTDNACELRI
+60 TDNADELRI
-70 LDAPH
+70 LHAPH
-75 APERR
+75 TPEPQSRW
-80 NNYDNTPDWQRRETC
+80 DNTPPTKMRAKC
-95 PYCGREVTVKEL
+95 PYCGKEVTVKEL

-112 RRALW
+112 RKALW

-138 CFKDYGGK
+138 CFKDYEGK
-146 EPVTNEPVLTM
+146 EPVTNAPVLTM

-172 KVESATRVWW
+172 KVEAATRVWW
-182 SDGPFGYSYQDTPGK
+182 SDGPFNYSYQDTPGK
-197 NAGHKGSMWHIHSP
+197 NAGHKGGMWHIHSP

-223 IIGLPEL
+223 MIGLPEL

-288 AVKWND
+288 AVKWNA

-312 KVSDR
+312 KESDR
-317 PVVALRIYRA
+317 PLVALRIYRA

-383 WSNNAAL
+383 GSNNAAL

-457 YWSDTL
+457 YWSDTI
-463 LIRAPVNAEE
+463 LIRAPVNAGE

-527 YRNDCA
+527 YRNDRA
-533 RCPENP
+533 SCPENP

-546 LYGVFLDEWL
+546 LYGAFLDEWL

-575 KKHKEDVA
+575 KKHKEDAA

>member
-1 MSAMVNEKERAAQ
+1 MVMDSGKRADE
-14 LERLAPKPT
+14 LVHLAP
-23 AQEME
+23 EL
-28 QVNDLFRH
+28 NDPEKLAINTLFRA
-36 FIFKRSGKGEI
+36 FLFKRNSTGEV
-47 WTTCCRRHEFIKD
+47 WTTCCRKHVFIRTD
-60 TTDNACELRI
+60 TDNADELRI
-70 LDAPH
+70 LRAPH
-75 APERR
+75 TPEPR
-80 NNYDNTPDWQRRETC
+80 NSWDNTPPPKMRAKC
-95 PYCGREVTVKEL
+95 PYCGKEVTVKEL

-112 RRALW
+112 RKNLW
-117 EYQRAVV
+117 EYRRAVV

-138 CFKDYGGK
+138 CSKDYG
-146 EPVTNEPVLTM
+146 TNEPLTHAPVLTM
-157 LPKAKLLGA
+157 LPKVKLLGV

-172 KVESATRVWW
+172 KVEAATRVWW
-182 SDGPFGYSYQDTPGK
+182 SNGLFNYSYQDTPGK
-197 NAGHKGSMWHIHSP
+197 SAGRKGGMWHIHSP

-223 IIGLPEL
+223 MIGLPEL

-288 AVKWND
+288 AVKWNA
-294 NTPAAFLGCGVK
+294 NTPAEFLGCGVK

-312 KVSDR
+312 KESDQ
-317 PVVALRIYRA
+317 PLMALRIYRA
-327 LHDMTQAPT
+327 LHDMTPAAT

-346 ADDRTLRVLLPRMKR
+346 ADDRALRVLLPRMKR

-366 PKLISYLE
+366 PKLMSYLE
-374 KIRRHGKIH
+374 KIRHHGKTR
-383 WSNNAAL
+383 WGNNAAL

-414 PRDFWEKHDTVT
+414 PKDFWAKHDTVT
-426 AAWSAICANRRNS
+426 AAWSAICANRRS
-439 EANAKYKA
+439 TEANAKYKA
-447 RLPKLTARYL
+447 RLQKLTARYL

-463 LIRAPVNAEE
+463 LIRAPVNAGE

-487 YADRHLSGK
+487 YADRHLSGE

-527 YRNDCA
+527 YRNDCVA
-533 RCPENP
+533 CPENP
-539 KGIPARK
+539 KAIPARK
-546 LYGVFLDEWL
+546 LYGAFLDEWL

-563 KRYKDGRPKLPR
+563 KRYKDGRPKLP
-575 KKHKEDVA
+575 KKKYKEDVA

>member
-1 MSAMVNEKERAAQ
+1 MDSRKRADE
-14 LERLAPKPT
+14 LVRLAPELND
-23 AQEME
+23 QEKLAI
-28 QVNDLFRH
+28 NALFRA
-36 FIFKRSGKGEI
+36 FLFKRNSTGEV
-47 WTTCCRRHEFIKD
+47 WTTCCRKHVFIKPD
-60 TTDNACELRI
+60 TDNADELRI
-70 LDAPH
+70 LSAPH
-75 APERR
+75 TPEPKSGW
-80 NNYDNTPDWQRRETC
+80 DNTSPPKRREKC
-95 PYCGREVTVKEL
+95 PYCGKEVTVKEL

-112 RRALW
+112 RKGIW

-129 GALWATAWD
+129 GALWVTAWD
-138 CFKDYGGK
+138 CFKDY
-146 EPVTNEPVLTM
+146 EDRELLTNAPVLTM
-157 LPKAKLLGA
+157 LPKAKLLGV
-166 YRFTPG
+166 YRFAPG
-172 KVESATRVWW
+172 KAEAATRSWW
-182 SDGPFGYSYQDTPGK
+182 ATGPFNYIYQDTPGK
-197 NAGHKGSMWHIHSP
+197 NAGRKDNMWHIHSP
-211 YGFCSEL
+211 YGYCSEL

-230 QKSAL
+230 QKSAF

-253 LTAACFYPKQVE
+253 LTAACFYPQQIE

-279 AGRGVKNAA
+279 AGRGIKNAA
-288 AVKWND
+288 AVKWD
-294 NTPAAFLGCGVK
+294 AGTPAAFLGCSVK

-312 KVSDR
+312 KESSH
-317 PVVALRIYRA
+317 PLMALRIYRA
-327 LHDMTQAPT
+327 LHDMTPAVT

-346 ADDRTLRVLLPRMKR
+346 SDDRTLRVLLPRMKR

-366 PKLISYLE
+366 SKLMSYLG
-374 KIRRHGKIH
+374 KIRHRGKNY

-414 PRDFWEKHDTVT
+414 PKDFWEKHDTVT

-439 EANAKYKA
+439 EANKKYKA
-447 RLPKLTARYL
+447 RLQKLTARYL
-457 YWSDTL
+457 YWSDTF
-463 LIRAPVNAEE
+463 LIRAPVNAGE

-487 YADRHLSGK
+487 YADRHLSGR
-496 TTILFLRRRDKPHV
+496 TTILFLRRRDKPHI

-527 YRNDCA
+527 YRNDCVS
-533 RCPENP
+533 CPENP
-539 KGIPARK
+539 KAIPARK
-546 LYGVFLDEWL
+546 RYGTFLDEWL

-563 KRYKDGRPKLPR
+563 KRYKDGRPKLP
-575 KKHKEDVA
+575 KGKHKEDVA

>member
-1 MSAMVNEKERAAQ
+1 MAMDNEKERAAQ
-14 LERLAPKPT
+14 LVRLAPKPT

-36 FIFKRSGKGEI
+36 FLFKRCGKGEI
-47 WTTCCRRHEFIKD
+47 WTTCCRRHTFVKPD
-60 TTDNACELRI
+60 TDNADELRV
-70 LDAPH
+70 LSAPH
-75 APERR
+75 TPEPRNGWDHSPTVKRR
-80 NNYDNTPDWQRRETC
+80 CRC
-95 PYCGREVTVKEL
+95 PYCGAEVTVKEL
-107 RYSGR
+107 RYSGGR
-112 RRALW
+112 ANLWSYRRA
-117 EYQRAVV
+117 VI

-129 GALWATAWD
+129 GTLWATAWD
-138 CFKDYGGK
+138 CDKNYSRVGMNG
-146 EPVTNEPVLTM
+146 EPILTK
-157 LPKAKLLGA
+157 LPEMKLLGV

-172 KVESATRVWW
+172 VAEQATRPWW
-182 SDGPFGYSYQDTPGK
+182 CSGGTPMSYRRQTVPGK
-197 NAGHKGSMWHIHSP
+197 SNGRKGGMWQIHSP
-211 YGFCSEL
+211 YTYCAEL
-218 GKSYD
+218 GTSYD
-223 IIGLPEL
+223 VIGLLEAD
-230 QKSAL
+230 KGFM
-235 RWCRL
+235 RWCGLRKIHL
-240 EQVRI
+240 P
-245 ASDDFIEL
+245 SDDFIEL
-253 LTAACFYPKQVE
+253 LTACCFYPKQVE

-288 AVKWND
+288 AVKWNA

-312 KVSDR
+312 KESDR
-317 PVVALRIYRA
+317 PLVALRIYRA

-383 WSNNAAL
+383 GSNNAAL

-463 LIRAPVNAEE
+463 LVRAPVNAGE

-479 RLEHCVGG
+479 QLEHCVGE
-487 YADRHLSGK
+487 YADSHLSGK

-519 NTIRQVYG
+519 NTIRQVCG
-527 YRNDCA
+527 YRNDRA
-533 RCPENP
+533 SCPENP

-546 LYGVFLDEWL
+546 LYGAFLDEWL
-556 EWLNAGS
+556 EWLNTGS

>member
-1 MSAMVNEKERAAQ
+1 MAMDSRKRAEE
-14 LERLAPKPT
+14 LVRLAPELSDPEKL
-23 AQEME
+23 AI
-28 QVNDLFRH
+28 NALFRA
-36 FIFKRSGKGEI
+36 FLFKRNSTGEV
-47 WTTCCRRHEFIKD
+47 WTTCCRKHVFIRPD
-60 TTDNACELRI
+60 TDNADELRI
-70 LDAPH
+70 LH
-75 APERR
+75 ALHTPEPQSRW
-80 NNYDNTPDWQRRETC
+80 DNTPATKMRAKC
-95 PYCGREVTVKEL
+95 PYCGKEVTVKEL

-112 RRALW
+112 RKTLW
-117 EYQRAVV
+117 EHQRAVV

-138 CFKDYGGK
+138 CFKDYEGK
-146 EPVTNEPVLTM
+146 EPVTNAPVLTM

-172 KVESATRVWW
+172 KVEAAKRVWW
-182 SDGPFGYSYQDTPGK
+182 SDGPFNYSYQDTPGK
-197 NAGHKGSMWHIHSP
+197 NTGHKGGMWHIHSP

-218 GKSYD
+218 GNSYD
-223 IIGLPEL
+223 MIGLPEL

-288 AVKWND
+288 AVKWNA

-312 KVSDR
+312 KESDR
-317 PVVALRIYRA
+317 PLVALRIYRA

-346 ADDRTLRVLLPRMKR
+346 ADDRTLRALLPRMKR

-383 WSNNAAL
+383 GSNNAAL

-463 LIRAPVNAEE
+463 LVRAPVNAGE

-479 RLEHCVGG
+479 QLEHCVGK
-487 YADRHLSGK
+487 YADSHLSGK

-527 YRNDCA
+527 YRNDRA
-533 RCPENP
+533 SCPENP
-539 KGIPARK
+539 KGIPAQK
-546 LYGVFLDEWL
+546 LYGAFLDEWL
-556 EWLNAGS
+556 EWLNTGS

-575 KKHKEDVA
+575 KTNKEDAA